1 MRGENYLVVSLKGS
15 AATTSAQTALNKAKE
30 LVVLYEE
37 TTPRGK
43 EKQVF
48 LYILH

>member
-1 MRGENYLVVSLKGS
+1 MVESLKGS
-15 AATTSAQTALNKAKE
+15 AATTSAQTSPNKPKE
-30 LVVLYEE
+30 LVLLYEE

-48 LYILH
+48 LYILY